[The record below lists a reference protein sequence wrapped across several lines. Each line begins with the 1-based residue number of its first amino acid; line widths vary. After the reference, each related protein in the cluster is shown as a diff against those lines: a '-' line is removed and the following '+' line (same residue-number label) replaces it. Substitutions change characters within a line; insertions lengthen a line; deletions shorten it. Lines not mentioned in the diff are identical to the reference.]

1 MINKYYLDDDTYLN
15 LSGDLA
21 HKFMEGMLKSEI
33 KNYITP
39 NPKDGEQYYTDE
51 GEKIWQKCLADIEAI
66 LKSNDIY
73 SNDFE
78 EAGKISIDFN
88 NDKYTVLAG
97 GNKGKD

>member
-15 LSGDLA
+15 LSCDLA
-21 HKFMEGMLKSEI
+21 HKFMEGILKSEI

-51 GEKIWQKCLADIEAI
+51 GEKIFQKCLADVESV
-66 LKSNDIY
+66 LKIHYIY

-78 EAGKISIDFN
+78 ESGKIYIDFN
-88 NDKYTVLAG
+88 KGRKY
-97 GNKGKD
+97 DSY